1 MALIK
6 RQSMLETQEGVDL
19 SGGHAQGDS
28 EEART
33 LLGQPGGWKK
43 AARVQGRGALR
54 RSIRH

>member
-1 MALIK
+1 MIK